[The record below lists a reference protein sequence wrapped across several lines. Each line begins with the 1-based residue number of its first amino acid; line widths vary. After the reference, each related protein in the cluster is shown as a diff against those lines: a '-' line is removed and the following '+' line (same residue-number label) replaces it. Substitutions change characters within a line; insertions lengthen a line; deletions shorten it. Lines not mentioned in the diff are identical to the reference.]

1 MIIALNR
8 QDARMAWNLFRM
20 TLRDRF
26 LGSSLGMLWAWT
38 SPALML
44 GIFIFA
50 FGFVFKAKLPGAETS
65 LTYVIWLISGYGPWL
80 AISEGLAASTTSVVA
95 NAGMIKNLPMKTELL
110 PMAGALTGIVPL
122 LVAII
127 LNVVLMVVSGTTPS
141 WSWMLLPF
149 AMLVQFL
156 FVAGIGLFLAA
167 LNVFIRDV
175 ALALPNALLILLF
188 ASPIFYHLDQFPSA
202 LRTIALFNPFY
213 VLTEAY
219 RQPLLY
225 GQLPPLWQL
234 FYVLGLTL
242 LVFAMGLAFFRRLKT
257 HFDSRL

>member
-1 MIIALNR
+1 MIFSLNR
-8 QDARMAWNLFRM
+8 QDVRMAWNLFRM

-122 LVAII
+122 VVAII
-127 LNVVLMVVSGTTPS
+127 LNVALMGASGTTPS
-141 WSWMLLPF
+141 WSWILIPF
-149 AMLVQFL
+149 AVLVQFML
-156 FVAGIGLFLAA
+156 VAGIGLFLAA
-167 LNVFIRDV
+167 LNVFVRDV
-175 ALALPNALLILLF
+175 ALVLPNALLILLF
-188 ASPIFYHLDQFPSA
+188 ASPIFYQLEQFPPVM
-202 LRTIALFNPFY
+202 RTISQFNPFY
-213 VLTEAY
+213 ALTEAY

-225 GQLPPLWQL
+225 GQVPPLWQL
-234 FYVLGLTL
+234 IYVLCLTVMLFMLGL
-242 LVFAMGLAFFRRLKT
+242 VFFRRLKS